1 MADWLSSMQQ
11 TYEYYTVDPVTWKD
25 DKLLEYVTSCTINR
39 DSTAETL
46 GSATLDITEPIDE
59 VYIRVYLVTIQNG
72 VKEKHPL
79 GTFLAQTPSS
89 GFDGKVKSISVDA
102 YTPLLE
108 LKEKQ
113 PPLGYSILKPYVG
126 SDGKMA
132 NDEPIMNFVH
142 RLTDEHARAKVVP
155 VDHDKKLTNS
165 FVANADDT
173 WLKFLSDLM
182 ANAKYKF
189 DLDEMGRIMFKP
201 DQETAKLQ
209 PVWTYNDDNSSIL
222 QPDVTINRDIY
233 GIPNV
238 VEVIYSNGLKKFHSK
253 KVNDDPN
260 SPTSTVNRGREIAQ
274 RITDPTFV
282 GVPSQEEVE
291 EYATRVLKEA
301 STIEYSVTYT
311 HGYCPVRV
319 GDCVMLNYSRAGL
332 KHIKAKVVSQSIK
345 CEPGCQV
352 TEKVVFTAELWR

>member
-11 TYEYYTVDPVTWKD
+11 TYEYYSVDPVTWKD

-39 DSTAETL
+39 DLTAETL
-46 GSATLDITEPIDE
+46 GSATLDITEPINE
-59 VYIRVYLVTIQNG
+59 TYIRIYLVTIQNG

-79 GTFLAQTPSS
+79 GTFLAQSPSS
-89 GFDGKVKSISVDA
+89 DFDGKVKSISVDA

-126 SDGKMA
+126 LDGELA
-132 NDEPIMNFVH
+132 NNEPIMNFVY

-155 VDHDKKLTNS
+155 VNNDKKLTNN
-165 FVANADDT
+165 FVANSEDT
-173 WLKFLSDLM
+173 WLTFLYDLM

-189 DLDEMGRIMFKP
+189 DLDEMGRILFKP
-201 DQETAKLQ
+201 DQETSKLQ
-209 PVWTYNDDNSSIL
+209 PIWVYNDDNSSIL
-222 QPDVTINRDIY
+222 QPDITINRDIY

-238 VEVIYSNGLKKFHSK
+238 VEVVYSNGLKQFYYKAI
-253 KVNDDPN
+253 NDDSN
-260 SPTSTVNRGREIAQ
+260 SPTSTISRGREITK
-274 RITDPTFV
+274 RITDASFT
-282 GVPSQEEVE
+282 GVPSQKEVE
-291 EYATRVLKEA
+291 EYAKRVLKEL

-311 HGYCPVRV
+311 HGYCPVRI

-332 KHIKAKVVSQSIK
+332 KHIKAKIVNQSIK
-345 CEPGCQV
+345 CEPGCPV
-352 TEKVVFTAELWR
+352 TEKAVFTEELWR

>member
-46 GSATLDITEPIDE
+46 GSATLEITEPIDE
-59 VYIRVYLVTIQNG
+59 MYIRIYLITIQNG

-113 PPLGYSILKPYVG
+113 PALGYSIFRPYVG
-126 SDGKMA
+126 SDGKLQ
-132 NDEPIMNFVH
+132 NDEPIMNFVY
-142 RLTDEHARAKVVP
+142 RLTDEYARAKVVP
-155 VDHDKKLTNS
+155 VTHDKKLTNN
-165 FVANADDT
+165 FVANTDDT
-173 WLKFLSDLM
+173 WLTFLTDLM

-209 PVWTYNDDNSSIL
+209 PVWTYNDGNSSIL

-238 VEVIYSNGLKKFHSK
+238 VEVIYSNGLKRFYARKS
-253 KVNDDPN
+253 NDDPN
-260 SPTSTVNRGREIAQ
+260 SPTSTVSRGREIIQ
-274 RITDPTFV
+274 RITDPKFV
-282 GVPSQEEVE
+282 GVPSQEEVD
-291 EYATRVLKEA
+291 EYATKTLKEA

-332 KHIKAKVVSQSIK
+332 KNIKAKVVSQSIK